1 MATIKTLDDIIN
13 KNDRYDLNKISMYQ
27 YAIDDSLIIYSTDVF
42 RLYYRFIRNY
52 VEPYKISQVQR
63 DYYYSK
69 PHLLSQDIYGTPE
82 LSWMIL
88 MLNDQES
95 PSKFRL
101 KATVRLIDPE
111 VLATLYD
118 TVLTR
123 SADKLKQNWNEY
135 LPMVSIEDDSE

>member
-82 LSWMIL
+82 LAWLIL
-88 MLNDQES
+88 RLNDQEC

-101 KATVRLIDPE
+101 KSRIYLIDPTT
-111 VLATLYD
+111 LSNLYD
-118 TVLTR
+118 TVITR
-123 SADKLKQNWNEY
+123 STDKVKENWNEF
-135 LPMVSIEDDSE
+135 LPVVVIEDDA

>member
-52 VEPYKISQVQR
+52 VEPYKISQIQR

-82 LSWMIL
+82 LAWLIL
-88 MLNDQES
+88 RLNDQEC

-101 KATVRLIDPE
+101 KSRIYLIDPTT
-111 VLATLYD
+111 LSNLYD
-118 TVLTR
+118 TVITR
-123 SADKLKQNWNEY
+123 STDKVKENWNEF
-135 LPMVSIEDDSE
+135 LPAVVIEDDA

>member
-27 YAIDDSLIIYSTDVF
+27 YAIDDGLIIYSTDVF

-82 LSWMIL
+82 LAWLIL
-88 MLNDQES
+88 RLNDQEC

-101 KATVRLIDPE
+101 KSRVYLIDPTT
-111 VLATLYD
+111 LSNLYD
-118 TVLTR
+118 TVITR
-123 SADKLKQNWNEY
+123 STDKVKENWNEF
-135 LPMVSIEDDSE
+135 LPTVVIEDDA

>member
-13 KNDRYDLNKISMYQ
+13 KNDRYDINKISMYQ
-27 YAIDDSLIIYSTDVF
+27 YAVDDNLIIYSTDVF

-63 DYYYSK
+63 DYYYGK

-82 LSWMIL
+82 LVWLIL
-88 MLNDQES
+88 RLNDQEC

-101 KATVRLIDPE
+101 KSRIYLIEPST
-111 VLATLYD
+111 LSNLYD
-118 TVLTR
+118 TVITR
-123 SADKLKQNWNEY
+123 STDKVKENWNEF
-135 LPMVSIEDDSE
+135 LPAVVIEDDA

>member
-27 YAIDDSLIIYSTDVF
+27 YAIDDDLIIYSTDVF

-82 LSWMIL
+82 LAWLIL
-88 MLNDQES
+88 RLNDQEC

-101 KATVRLIDPE
+101 KSRIYLIDPTT
-111 VLATLYD
+111 LSNLYD
-118 TVLTR
+118 TVITR
-123 SADKLKQNWNEY
+123 STDKVKENWNEF
-135 LPMVSIEDDSE
+135 LPAVVIEDDA

>member
-82 LSWMIL
+82 LAWLIL
-88 MLNDQES
+88 RLNDQEC

-101 KATVRLIDPE
+101 KSRIYLIDPTT
-111 VLATLYD
+111 LSNLYD
-118 TVLTR
+118 TVITR
-123 SADKLKQNWNEY
+123 STDKVKENWNEF
-135 LPMVSIEDDSE
+135 LPEVVIEDDA

>member
-82 LSWMIL
+82 LAWLIL
-88 MLNDQES
+88 RLNDQEC

-101 KATVRLIDPE
+101 KSRIYLIDPMT
-111 VLATLYD
+111 LSNLYD
-118 TVLTR
+118 TVITR
-123 SADKLKQNWNEY
+123 STDKVKENWNEF
-135 LPMVSIEDDSE
+135 LPAVVIEDDA

>member
-82 LSWMIL
+82 LAWLIL
-88 MLNDQES
+88 RLNDQEC

-101 KATVRLIDPE
+101 KSRVYLIDPTT
-111 VLATLYD
+111 LSNLYD
-118 TVLTR
+118 TVITR
-123 SADKLKQNWNEY
+123 STDKVKENWNEF
-135 LPMVSIEDDSE
+135 LPAVVIEDDA

>member
-1 MATIKTLDDIIN
+1 MATIKTLYDIIN

-27 YAIDDSLIIYSTDVF
+27 YAINDSLIIYSTDVF

-82 LSWMIL
+82 LAWLIL
-88 MLNDQES
+88 RLNDQEC

-101 KATVRLIDPE
+101 KSRIYLIDPTT
-111 VLATLYD
+111 LSNLYD
-118 TVLTR
+118 TVITR
-123 SADKLKQNWNEY
+123 STDKVKENWNEF
-135 LPMVSIEDDSE
+135 LPAVVIEDDA

>member
-82 LSWMIL
+82 LAWLIL
-88 MLNDQES
+88 RLNDQEC

-101 KATVRLIDPE
+101 KSRIYLIDPTT
-111 VLATLYD
+111 LSNLYD
-118 TVLTR
+118 TVITR
-123 SADKLKQNWNEY
+123 STDKVKENWNEF
-135 LPMVSIEDDSE
+135 LPAVVIEDDA